1 MQPSAAL
8 GPTIDKLLAERA
20 RTHAD
25 QVFLRFNSRDLTFA
39 EVDEQ
44 ATRLASGL
52 ASTGIESG
60 AIVPVLMANRP
71 EFVISLMALA
81 RLGAVACLINTAF
94 KGPAL
99 ARAVGVAQART
110 VLLDDTTIESFDAI
124 AGDLDFEPL
133 RIVVGER
140 WDELAASAP
149 ADIRP
154 THSATDPA
162 IVLFT
167 SGTTGTSK
175 GCVLS
180 HRYVVRQATVMS
192 EQLGFRET
200 DVFYS
205 PFPLFHIDATVLT
218 VGPALVLGTTA
229 AIGARFSVS
238 GFWPEVRRFGAT
250 VFDFMGATLTMLH
263 KAGSLPDDIDNPV
276 RLAWGVPVPDG
287 IANTFE
293 QRFGLQLIEL
303 YGSTDAGLPI
313 YHPIDQPRR
322 PGSCGVVIDSYETQ
336 LHDEAGFEVAIGE
349 VGELVVRPNEPSIM
363 ADGYL
368 GLPETTLRS
377 RRNQWFHTGDRMR
390 RDADGF
396 HYFIGRNADSIRRR
410 GENISAFE
418 VEEVIKLH
426 PDVLDAAAFGVPS
439 DLTEDEL
446 MAAIVL
452 RPGRTLDPEKLLEF
466 CASRAARHMIPRYVD
481 FVGELPRTPTEK
493 VRKEDLRGQG
503 ITSTTWDAQSVDG

>member
-1 MQPSAAL
+1 M
-8 GPTIDKLLAERA
+8 
-20 RTHAD
+20 
-25 QVFLRFNSRDLTFA
+25 
-39 EVDEQ
+39 
-44 ATRLASGL
+44 
-52 ASTGIESG
+52 
-60 AIVPVLMANRP
+60 
-71 EFVISLMALA
+71 
-81 RLGAVACLINTAF
+81 
-94 KGPAL
+94 
-99 ARAVGVAQART
+99 
-110 VLLDDTTIESFDAI
+110 
-124 AGDLDFEPL
+124 
-133 RIVVGER
+133 
-140 WDELAASAP
+140 
-149 ADIRP
+149 
-154 THSATDPA
+154 
-162 IVLFT
+162 
-167 SGTTGTSK
+167 
-175 GCVLS
+175 
-180 HRYVVRQATVMS
+180 
-192 EQLGFRET
+192 
-200 DVFYS
+200 
-205 PFPLFHIDATVLT
+205 
-218 VGPALVLGTTA
+218 
-229 AIGARFSVS
+229 S

-452 RPGRTLDPEKLLEF
+452 RPGSTLDPETLLEF